1 MSQYNYNNELYVHF
15 SICLIYHIHIL
26 NEKLHIIKQKNELYV
41 RKYLQLQSINY
52 N

>member
-1 MSQYNYNNELYVHF
+1 MSQYNYNNEVCVHF

-26 NEKLHIIKQKNELYV
+26 NEKSHIIKQKNELYV
-41 RKYLQLQSINY
+41 RKYLPLQSINY